1 MQQFYKFI
9 ASRRS
14 IRELKEKP
22 VALAQLNRVL
32 KAALWAPS
40 AHNAQPWRFFVLQS
54 MKIKAKLAEAM
65 GDVLR
70 QDLTADGEALMKIDE
85 LVTTSITR
93 FTSAPVL
100 IIVCL
105 TMEPMDVYP
114 DNKRQ
119 RAEYTMAVQSVAAAI
134 QTLLL
139 AAHAEGLAG
148 CWFCAPLFCP
158 DTVQQILGLP
168 ETIIP
173 QALVTL
179 GYADETPDPLSRQPF
194 EKLVSFVKG
203 EGD

>member
-1 MQQFYKFI
+1 MRQFYELI
-9 ASRRS
+9 TSRRS

-32 KAALWAPS
+32 EATLWAPS

-54 MKIKAKLAEAM
+54 MKEKARLANAM
-65 GDVLR
+65 GNVLR
-70 QDLTADGEALMKIDE
+70 QDLTADGEEPMKIDE
-85 LVTTSITR
+85 LVATSITR

-100 IIVCL
+100 ILACL

-114 DNKRQ
+114 DDKRQ

-139 AAHAEGLAG
+139 TAHAEGLAG

-158 DTVQQILGLP
+158 DTVQQILRLP
-168 ETIIP
+168 ETVIP

-179 GYADETPDPLSRQPF
+179 GYADDMPDPPPRQPL
-194 EKLVSFVKG
+194 EKLVRFIKG
-203 EGD
+203 EGC